1 MDADVIK
8 QFVKIIRYAD
18 KDTLN
23 AILQLIDISKPLSLL
38 ECEDASLKL
47 LNLLLT
53 KKDNKNKALHIEEV
67 EEVKKVK
74 KVEKFEKLLSYVT
87 KIQKNLN
94 QTEIKTQEALR
105 LIIKLILE
113 TKTIIYWESTHNAV
127 KIYYGKLN
135 DVLKEGVTEK
145 QFQSSKKT
153 FQFLINHNKFTLPPH
168 LKVTKF
174 KSTYISLAKE
184 LSKSKNYCRWCNPNE
199 NLPKPRSK
207 RKCDSC
213 IRIEE
218 FIINLQG
225 NERTKLKNR
234 LNTKI
239 MRINDQNLKDRIT
252 RRGNRLKQIINDLR
266 DNKTQDNKTLR
277 NVNLPTQDFT
287 QIIDLVNSQYLSN

>member
-53 KKDNKNKALHIEEV
+53 KKDSKNKALHIEEV

-145 QFQSSKKT
+145 QFQFSKKT
-153 FQFLINHNKFTLPPH
+153 FQFLINHKKFTLPSY
-168 LKVTKF
+168 LKVRKF
-174 KSTYISLAKE
+174 TSTYKSLAEE
-184 LSKSKNYCRWCNPNE
+184 LSKYKDYYCPWCNSNE
-199 NLPKPRSK
+199 NLPHTHKQ
-207 RKCDSC
+207 RKCNNC
-213 IRIEE
+213 KKIEE
-218 FIINLQG
+218 FLLTFQDETSRNNCKKNL
-225 NERTKLKNR
+225 NM
-234 LNTKI
+234 KI
-239 MRINDQNLKDRIT
+239 TRINGANLTDTIT
-252 RRGNRLKQIINDLR
+252 LRGKLLIQKIEEID
-266 DNKTQDNKTLR
+266 DEMLR
-277 NVNLPTQDFT
+277 NVSVSMNDVT
-287 QIIDLVNSQYLSN
+287 QIKNLVNSQYNLK